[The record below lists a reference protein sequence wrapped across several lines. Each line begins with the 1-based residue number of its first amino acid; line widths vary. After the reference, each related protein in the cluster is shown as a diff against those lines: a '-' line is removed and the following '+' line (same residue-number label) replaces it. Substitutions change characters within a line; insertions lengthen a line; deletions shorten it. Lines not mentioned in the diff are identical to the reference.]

1 MTLRNLPA
9 PFLRRERTVST
20 MMADALFALALLL
33 ILPTVQYGPRALL
46 QSLAA
51 MAACAVCD
59 ILYGLVFRH
68 AFGSGDPSALVTG
81 LTVSL
86 LLPVNTPYWLGVLAG
101 AFAILIAKAPFGSTG
116 RNLFKPRGG
125 RCGVR
130 HRVPPGSRVHLCRPG
145 RRVAAPFGDCA
156 AVTAASPGAS
166 LHAGLKPSILPL
178 DLLWGMYPGPMGCT
192 AALVLGAAALFLLAR
207 RCIRPESIACFLL
220 TAALAAALFPRI
232 ACPALTSVKYELLT
246 GSLLFCAVFLL
257 GDPVTSPRT
266 TVGRCLFGVL
276 AGGLLMAMR
285 QTGSFEQAACFAVL
299 IADAFAPVL
308 DHAAIRAISESAMKE
323 TARELRAVFGNGFL
337 FYNPVLTAALSLYP
351 AAVCASLSQRSRS
364 RCCCSCSRCWR
375 GSCCGPWAAV
385 CQTGCGPVWS
395 LPCPPCA
402 GSRRRSWRSA
412 PGPARSRCWA
422 RRPACRSPIPWCSP
436 G

>member
-1 MTLRNLPA
+1 MPTRPQGGCPFRGTA
-9 PFLRRERTVST
+9 PPSR
-20 MMADALFALALLL
+20 
-33 ILPTVQYGPRALL
+33 PR
-46 QSLAA
+46 
-51 MAACAVCD
+51 
-59 ILYGLVFRH
+59 
-68 AFGSGDPSALVTG
+68 P
-81 LTVSL
+81 
-86 LLPVNTPYWLGVLAG
+86 
-101 AFAILIAKAPFGSTG
+101 
-116 RNLFKPRGG
+116 
-125 RCGVR
+125 
-130 HRVPPGSRVHLCRPG
+130 
-145 RRVAAPFGDCA
+145 
-156 AVTAASPGAS
+156 PGAS

-207 RCIRPESIACFLL
+207 RCIRPESIVCFLL

-285 QTGSFEQAACFAVL
+285 QTGSFEQTACFAVL

-308 DHAAIRAISESAMKE
+308 DHAAIRLRAKGGAAAMKE

-351 AAVCASLSQRSRS
+351 AAVCASLSQALPVSLLLLVQSLLAALVLWAVGSRLPDWLRPGVVFAVSAVCWIPAALLAERAWPGSLSLLGTAAGLQIANSMVLS
-364 RCCCSCSRCWR
+364 RLNEYAPTHILPAVAADVLGCTLGTGVLLSLQAALR
-375 GSCCGPWAAV
+375 GWLASGSVWGETGVQAPFAGALGSAPAKPFFGFLVLGVLAAAV
-385 CQTGCGPVWS
+385 QA
-395 LPCPPCA
+395 LN
-402 GSRRRSWRSA
+402 
-412 PGPARSRCWA
+412 A
-422 RRPACRSPIPWCSP
+422 RRARRVGKRRVSRL
-436 G
+436 